1 MFASSHWSK
10 IPASISLGAYDLGI
24 VSLENVKSA
33 IGRIIPFLF
42 CVALLVGCGNSDS
55 SVAEPITVQV
65 RRSSIDAAIVHLDA
79 GRILEAL
86 AITSTLVERDADS
99 AQSQEAHALVLLAD
113 AARLDTMYQTEQA
126 GYSRSKALE
135 AYKTACAQSTNPGL
149 LQLSAA
155 QLAQMLGKDEL
166 AKQYYKSAHENVPI
180 DSRASFFL
188 AQIHMLQEEWIEAKQ
203 WIDASLERDQFE
215 PFALLSSAL
224 IEVQLGSV
232 DVAITRATQGCD
244 INPNDPNL
252 RFIQARVIRLS
263 GNPDRALEILAT
275 LPKVLRESPIGMEE
289 RLLCL
294 VALDGEIQ

>member
-1 MFASSHWSK
+1 M
-10 IPASISLGAYDLGI
+10 
-24 VSLENVKSA
+24 
-33 IGRIIPFLF
+33 
-42 CVALLVGCGNSDS
+42 
-55 SVAEPITVQV
+55 AEPITVQV
-65 RRSSIDAAIVHLDA
+65 RRSSIDAAMVHLDA
-79 GRILEAL
+79 GKVLEAL
-86 AITSTLVERDADS
+86 AITSTLVERDPDS

-113 AARLDTMYQTEQA
+113 AARLDTMYQAEQA

-224 IEVQLGSV
+224 IEVQLGNI

-275 LPKVLRESPIGMEE
+275 LPKVLRDSPIGMEE
-289 RLLCL
+289 RSLCL